1 MCNVKGSFNDMA
13 LSKEQFTNKVLSK
26 EQFQKFIDN
35 TQRVVHGLVTKQN
48 NKKSRSVTS

>member
-35 TQRVVHGLVTKQN
+35 TQRVVHGQCYSKE
-48 NKKSRSVTS
+48 KSIQQIWH